1 MTNEEAKEVL
11 AMYRFKL
18 IQSISNQLEGDIEAF
33 DVAIKALEQQPCE
46 DAISRAALLEE
57 LGEEPF
63 NWNDSPEEFQEVR
76 DYQWFKSLVENAP
89 SVTPK
94 PKVGRW
100 EKAFDEHSYWYK
112 CSCCGEKIPK
122 NFYGNDYFS
131 SHCPNCGAKME
142 VED

>member
-76 DYQWFKSLVENAP
+76 DYQWFRSLVENAP
-89 SVTPK
+89 SVAPETK
-94 PKVGRW
+94 TGHWIRQTDDYHDYYECEHCGIAVGLDDIRN
-100 EKAFDEHSYWYK
+100 Y
-112 CSCCGEKIPK
+112 
-122 NFYGNDYFS
+122 
-131 SHCPNCGAKME
+131 CPNCGATME
-142 VED
+142 VDE